1 MDFTNRKAYN
11 YLKEGGIE
19 MSLKIKSFLR
29 KFLIIFAILSSAI
42 CVSVQAEVNGN
53 DLKNFKAKLDGRVP
67 KLLKKYDIGGTSIGL
82 ISGNKL
88 TYILNYGYSDKS
100 ENKPITNDTV
110 FQVGSISKSVA
121 AVSVM
126 HLVEE
131 GKLDLDAPAERYLTR
146 WHLPDSK
153 YNKNDVTIRR
163 LLSHT
168 AGISV
173 HGYYGTK
180 PDKKLQSL
188 EKSLSDGVKITA
200 KPGSQYSYSG
210 GGYTILQ
217 LIMEEVTKKP
227 FYQYANEE
235 IFNPLGMK
243 DSSYDAEYFPKTMSK
258 AYSFFGEKIPTY
270 KYTEATA
277 AGLKTTVSD
286 FSKFML
292 ACMDD
297 GAGIISKE
305 NLHTMFTPVKANY
318 GLGFEKETLS
328 NGATGIFHGGANRGW
343 EAQFEMIPEK
353 KDGIIIFTN
362 SDNGLDVIHDVLNQ
376 WKGYETGKIPLAFYA
391 YKNIELV
398 AFIGFMAAIILA
410 AILMVTLY
418 RSVKHGKRSFAK
430 FKYKFIIRLGI
441 GIVILI
447 AWNVL
452 FYMGMLAVSLP
463 YAVRMLNYAVLIFI
477 VTNLIYGLFP
487 KTKLVK

>member
-1 MDFTNRKAYN
+1 MNP
-11 YLKEGGIE
+11 
-19 MSLKIKSFLR
+19 KSKNFLR
-29 KFLIIFAILSSAI
+29 KFFISLVILSLAF
-42 CVSVQAEVNGN
+42 CVMVHAEVNNN
-53 DLKNFKAKLDGRVP
+53 DLKNFKAKLDSRVP

-82 ISGNKL
+82 ISGGKL
-88 TYILNYGYSDKS
+88 TYVLNYGYSDKS

-110 FQVGSISKSVA
+110 FQVGSVSKSVA

-126 HLVEE
+126 HLVQE

-146 WHLPDSK
+146 WHIPDSK
-153 YNKNDVTIRR
+153 YNKDDVTIRR

-168 AGISV
+168 AGISI
-173 HGYYGTK
+173 HGYGGTD

-235 IFNPLGMK
+235 ILNPLGMK
-243 DSSYDAEYFPKTMSK
+243 NSSYDAEYFPETMSK

-305 NLHTMFTPVKANY
+305 NLDTMFTPVKSGY
-318 GLGFEKETLS
+318 GFGFARETLS
-328 NGATGIFHGGANRGW
+328 DGTTAIYHAGANRGW
-343 EAQFEMIPEK
+343 EAQFEMIPGK

-362 SDNGLDVIHDVLNQ
+362 SDNGIAIINDVLNQ
-376 WKGYETGKIPLAFYA
+376 WKGYETGKTPSLFYI

-398 AFIGFMAAIILA
+398 AFVALMAAIILSV
-410 AILMVTLY
+410 ILMIALY
-418 RSVKHGKRSFAK
+418 RSVRQGKRSFGK
-430 FKYKFIIRLGI
+430 FKAKLMVRFGI
-441 GIVILI
+441 GMVILI
-447 AWNVL
+447 VWNAF
-452 FYMGMLAVSLP
+452 FYFFRLALLESYV
-463 YAVRMLNYAVLIFI
+463 ARMCTYTVFI
-477 VTNLIYGLFP
+477 LVVTNLIYGLFP
-487 KTKLVK
+487 KNKAIM